1 MSPLLCQGPHFQNAV
16 PHVPNQVYVFIP
28 LPTDLYAL
36 FIFPRKNADLR
47 EIVAKGANLEDFRR
61 AVVGLRERYL
71 PFHTGDSEFELPEE
85 LEIFNL
91 DHPPWICQPYV
102 RPAPEIYLEKMRK
115 IAEEEKKEREEQK
128 KAVPLDE
135 NKRSAEDEKG
145 EPVLSKTKRKKLER
159 KAMKDKWKEMH
170 RKRIDYQT
178 CGTEDCENPCSKK
191 CPYLL
196 CRQCCKIKSETEI
209 VICEV
214 K

>member
-1 MSPLLCQGPHFQNAV
+1 M
-16 PHVPNQVYVFIP
+16 
-28 LPTDLYAL
+28 
-36 FIFPRKNADLR
+36 R

-102 RPAPEIYLEKMRK
+102 RPAPEVYLEKMRK

-145 EPVLSKTKRKKLER
+145 EPVLSKTKRKKLEK

>member
-1 MSPLLCQGPHFQNAV
+1 MLYHMFQIR
-16 PHVPNQVYVFIP
+16 YVFIP

-102 RPAPEIYLEKMRK
+102 RPAPEVYLEKMRK

-135 NKRSAEDEKG
+135 NKRSAEDDKG

-159 KAMKDKWKEMH
+159 KTAYLPCKCLYINTNISSDVYRKKKRPYQETTKW
-170 RKRIDYQT
+170 RLR
-178 CGTEDCENPCSKK
+178 GS
-191 CPYLL
+191 
-196 CRQCCKIKSETEI
+196 S
-209 VICEV
+209 
-214 K
+214 